1 MSEPSTEEKVYI
13 FLNLA
18 VQDSDLHDDKDIPLE
33 DFGRFI
39 QLLWK
44 RLIPWFEK

>member
-13 FLNLA
+13 FLNQT
-18 VQDSDLHDDKDIPLE
+18 VQDAGVHDDNDIPLE

-39 QLLWK
+39 KLLWK